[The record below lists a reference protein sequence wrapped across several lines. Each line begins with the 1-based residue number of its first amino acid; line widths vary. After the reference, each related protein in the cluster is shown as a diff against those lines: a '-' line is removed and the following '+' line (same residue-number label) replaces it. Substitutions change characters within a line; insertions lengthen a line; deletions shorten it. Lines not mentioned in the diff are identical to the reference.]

1 MPRRASEGLPR
12 RATVA
17 DIDVL
22 AAIHAAA
29 FPSPDAWGRDV
40 FDLQLAM
47 PNVFALL
54 HESGGMILVRIAA
67 DEAEI
72 LTLAV
77 TPAARRHGL
86 GRILLVKAT
95 EMAAACGVRV
105 VFLEVSVANIAALAL
120 YTSLGFIQ
128 AGRRRQYY
136 SDRSDALVLRL
147 DLDSSE

>member
-1 MPRRASEGLPR
+1 MR
-12 RATVA
+12 RATRA

-22 AAIHAAA
+22 AAIHGSAFAA
-29 FPSPDAWGRDV
+29 PDDWSRDV

-54 HESGGMILVRIAA
+54 HEAGGLVLVRVAA

-77 TPAARRHGL
+77 TPGERRRGV
-86 GRILLVKAT
+86 GYFLLMKAT
-95 EMAAACGVRV
+95 ELAASLGVRSL
-105 VFLEVSVANIAALAL
+105 FLEVSVTNINARTL
-120 YTSLGFIQ
+120 YTKVGFQ
-128 AGRRRQYY
+128 EAGRRPHYY

-147 DLDSSE
+147 DLGPT